1 MIKPDKGEGDD
12 MENRGFTLVELLVVL
27 AVGSILLAIAV
38 PGYAYLANTSRAAA
52 ATNDLMTA
60 LQLARSEAIKRATR
74 VTVCKTGDAMAAAPA
89 CDPAA
94 AWEQGWLVFVD
105 GGTRGLIDGG
115 DLVLR
120 VQGGVPNVAITAP
133 RPNFSRYVSYKADGS
148 SQGMNNLGTG
158 TLAVCA
164 GGKRRDIIIN
174 NAGRPRL
181 ETGTC

>member
-1 MIKPDKGEGDD
+1 

-38 PGYAYLANTSRAAA
+38 PGYAYLVNVSRAAA
-52 ATNDLMTA
+52 VTNDLVTA

-74 VTVCKTGDAMAAAPA
+74 VTVCKTSDAMAAAPA
-89 CDPAA
+89 CDAGA
-94 AWEQGWLVFVD
+94 AWEQGWVVFVD
-105 GGTRGLIDGG
+105 GGTWGVIDGT

-120 VQGGVPNVAITAP
+120 VQEGAPNIAITP
-133 RPNFSRYVSYKADGS
+133 RPNFSRFVSYRADGT

-181 ETGTC
+181 ETGIC